1 MGILYACVARGKVIL
16 VEQAEGDGNNAGAVV
31 RRILESLPQKD
42 NKVSYTHDRHIFHLL
57 VVDGFTYV
65 CVAAE
70 ELGRGIPFAFLEETK
85 TRFTSTYGEAAETAL
100 AFAYNDEFG
109 RVLGQ
114 QMDYFS
120 NNPQA
125 DTITRVRG
133 EISEVKEVM
142 VQNIEKVLDR
152 GEKIELLVDKTD
164 QLQGDAFR
172 FKRRGIQLKRQMWW
186 KNIKLIVRDHVH
198 RLNEHGVES
207 AVEWELA
214 RSF

>member
-1 MGILYACVARGKVIL
+1 M
-16 VEQAEGDGNNAGAVV
+16 
-31 RRILESLPQKD
+31 
-42 NKVSYTHDRHIFHLL
+42 
-57 VVDGFTYV
+57 DGFTYV

-85 TRFTSTYGEAAETAL
+85 TRFTVSLVFPPCVLSRSVVFADQALTRGGADSKPQPQSTYGEAAETAL

-164 QLQGDAFR
+164 QLQVSYTPRGHALQH
-172 FKRRGIQLKRQMWW
+172 KR
-186 KNIKLIVRDHVH
+186 V
-198 RLNEHGVES
+198 
-207 AVEWELA
+207 
-214 RSF
+214 